1 LTAVWFVRR
10 ALPDCRHIDRQAHC
24 PVSFFDLLTPNL
36 VVKICSV
43 RANLMGYWGLDLRSD
58 VHNGVA
64 GMARNHRAGGA
75 RLPIA
80 RRRPALN
87 CLVVTMLLAA
97 GAGMA
102 LAQTAQ
108 PAPPTAGPAS
118 PAVQPPQA
126 QTTSPQPPAT
136 QTPTPQTPATQI
148 QAAPAVTPSPE
159 PPPSAALPSPAREK
173 SGFFSDFARWWHDSV
188 SDFNAKM
195 KEQQS
200 KLDDFNKKS
209 AEAAKDAA
217 AATQQAMKNAADAMV
232 RLPTA
237 RIIEIH
243 EPCAIAGNGAADC
256 AAAASNA
263 CKGKGFA
270 DGQPLDVR
278 TAEKCNAS
286 LWLQG
291 QGPRSSS
298 AECPVETVVLRAAC
312 Q

>member
-1 LTAVWFVRR
+1 M
-10 ALPDCRHIDRQAHC
+10 P
-24 PVSFFDLLTPNL
+24 
-36 VVKICSV
+36 
-43 RANLMGYWGLDLRSD
+43 
-58 VHNGVA
+58 
-64 GMARNHRAGGA
+64 GA
-75 RLPIA
+75 
-80 RRRPALN
+80 
-87 CLVVTMLLAA
+87 
-97 GAGMA
+97 
-102 LAQTAQ
+102 
-108 PAPPTAGPAS
+108 
-118 PAVQPPQA
+118 
-126 QTTSPQPPAT
+126 
-136 QTPTPQTPATQI
+136 
-148 QAAPAVTPSPE
+148 AAPAVT
-159 PPPSAALPSPAREK
+159 LPSQPLPPAAEAPQAPAEK
-173 SGFFSDFARWWHDSV
+173 RGFFDDLSRWWHDSM

-209 AEAAKDAA
+209 TEAAKDAA

-232 RLPTA
+232 RLPTG

-291 QGPRSSS
+291 QAQQRSSS
-298 AECPVETVVLRAAC
+298 AACPVETVVLRAAC